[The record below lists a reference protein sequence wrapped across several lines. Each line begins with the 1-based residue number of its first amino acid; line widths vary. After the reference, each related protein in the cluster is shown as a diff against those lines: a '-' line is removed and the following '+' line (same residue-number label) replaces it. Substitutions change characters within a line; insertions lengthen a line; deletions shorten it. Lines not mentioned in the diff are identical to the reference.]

1 MIHLQF
7 VGSRSP
13 VVFLAFWCAKIWKV
27 LPAKHPLL
35 LQEACRMGEVSAAF
49 CVKSAKCKAI
59 LYAIF
64 IRSFRLL
71 NRIWARPK
79 LWKFSQYEISDML
92 GNHAGYTKY
101 FNYQSVEDH
110 PFHPPSFM
118 MWLGATD
125 STSSQRAARRWVF
138 QLQIQGPMLLGIYQ
152 SKEQRLPSILFLFLW
167 GSTVIF
173 FRRHSDKTCCCAPIF
188 LRSEL

>member
-1 MIHLQF
+1 MCKNLEG
-7 VGSRSP
+7 VAGEAPLTVAGSVQDGWSFRS
-13 VVFLAFWCAKIWKV
+13 FLC
-27 LPAKHPLL
+27 
-35 LQEACRMGEVSAAF
+35 QECQVQ
-49 CVKSAKCKAI
+49 AI